1 MMATT
6 QSFCAEEW
14 ERLGLPHECE
24 GGQVLEDVIVDHT
37 RWSVLHRLTF
47 RLDDQPIGEAWR
59 VRYSVP
65 ATESQDEPEPDEYI
79 ATLVRAVEKTVTVY
93 EPVP

>member
-1 MMATT
+1 MATT

-24 GGQVLEDVIVDHT
+24 CGKVIENKIVGRS
-37 RWSVLHRLTF
+37 RWSIQHEVTF
-47 RLDDQPIGEAWR
+47 RLDDQQAGEAWR
-59 VRYSVP
+59 AYYSSP
-65 ATESQDEPEPDEYI
+65 ATESQYEPEPEEYI
-79 ATLVRAVEKTVTVY
+79 ATLVRAVEKVVTVY